1 MPSDPYQQRAS
12 ECLQFAKSSPKG
24 EPHDSKEEH
33 QMNPPEE
40 FLKHA
45 ADCQRMA
52 KFTRDPAS
60 RATWNRM
67 AERWVDCAE
76 RFKRESAVHRPA
88 GKRYRSAAAE
98 DWQQA

>member
-1 MPSDPYQQRAS
+1 
-12 ECLQFAKSSPKG
+12 
-24 EPHDSKEEH
+24 
-33 QMNPPEE
+33 MNPSEE

-67 AERWVDCAE
+67 AERWQRCADTFN
-76 RFKRESAVHRPA
+76 RQ
-88 GKRYRSAAAE
+88 SAAARPVPRHRRGGA
-98 DWQQA
+98 DMQAYREAG

>member
-1 MPSDPYQQRAS
+1 MDHIQRKAEPNNSKKELSMDPSD
-12 ECLQFAKSSPKG
+12 
-24 EPHDSKEEH
+24 
-33 QMNPPEE
+33 E

-52 KFTRDPAS
+52 KFTRDPES

-67 AERWVDCAE
+67 AERWMDCAE
-76 RFKRESAVHRPA
+76 RFKRDSLIHRSTA
-88 GKRYRSAAAE
+88 KRYRRAVAE